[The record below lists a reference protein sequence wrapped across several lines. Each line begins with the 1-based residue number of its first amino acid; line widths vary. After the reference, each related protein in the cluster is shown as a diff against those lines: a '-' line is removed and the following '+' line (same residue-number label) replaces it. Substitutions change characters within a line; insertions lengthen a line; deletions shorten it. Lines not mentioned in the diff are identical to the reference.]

1 MPNDAATSAAER
13 AAEKAAER
21 SERLGPSSTWPG
33 AGDPVRY
40 IEAVSQGL
48 YDAMREDESVY
59 VMGQDISAYGG
70 AFKVTRGFKR
80 EFGGG
85 RVLNTPISESGTIG
99 IATGSAILGRRP
111 VVEMQ
116 FADFVSCGFN
126 QLVNVTAKL
135 YYRMQRPV
143 PLVIRLPAGG
153 GVGAGPFHSQNMEA
167 WFGHTPGLKIVA
179 PAFPGDAYTLLR
191 EAVRDPNPVLYFEH
205 KYLYRH
211 SKEVIGAEVRDGCA
225 DRVSA
230 RARVVRAGE
239 DVSIIAYGWMV
250 HRALEAADAV
260 VADGIDVEV
269 LDLRVLAPLDVDAIV
284 ETAGKTSKVIVLHEA
299 TLTCGY
305 GAEISALIAEHA
317 LERLDGPV
325 RRIAYP
331 DTPVPFKKTLD
342 DASLP
347 GVDDI
352 TTAIRELAHW

>member
-1 MPNDAATSAAER
+1 MPSDAGTKTPA
-13 AAEKAAER
+13 R
-21 SERLGPSSTWPG
+21 SKRLGPSATWPG
-33 AGDPVRY
+33 VNDPVRY
-40 IEAVSQGL
+40 IEAISQGL
-48 YDAMREDESVY
+48 YDAMGEDDSAY
-59 VMGQDISAYGG
+59 IMGQDICDYGG
-70 AFKVTRGFKR
+70 AFKVTRGFR
-80 EFGGG
+80 GAFGAD
-85 RVLNTPISESGTIG
+85 RVLNTPISESGAIG

-116 FADFVSCGFN
+116 FADFVSCGHN

-143 PLVIRLPAGG
+143 PLVIRLPTGG

-179 PAFPGDAYTLLR
+179 PAFPSDAYTLMR

-211 SKEVIGAEVRDGCA
+211 SKEVIPSEVRDGCG
-225 DRVSA
+225 DRVVGK
-230 RARVVRAGE
+230 ARVVRGGS

-250 HRALEAADAV
+250 HRASEAADAL
-260 VADGIDVEV
+260 AQKGISVEV
-269 LDLRVLAPLDVDAIV
+269 VDLRVLAPLDVESIIESACK
-284 ETAGKTSKVIVLHEA
+284 TGKVAVLHEA

-317 LERLDGPV
+317 MDYLDGTV

-331 DTPVPFKKTLD
+331 DTPVPFKKKLD

-347 GVDDI
+347 SVDRI
-352 TTAIRELAHW
+352 VVEVTELAQW